1 MSYFTLPPIQKLV
14 SNVSHT
20 TENILGYYSSLYG
33 LFLQLIRMHVCEC
46 VYLGTPDSER
56 LHCHGLVFTEYLGLE
71 GVLFIYLNK

>member
-1 MSYFTLPPIQKLV
+1 MSCFTLPLIQKLV

-33 LFLQLIRMHVCEC
+33 LSLQLTRMHVWKY
-46 VYLGTPDSER
+46 VYLGTPGSER
-56 LHCHGLVFTEYLGLE
+56 LHCHGLAFTEYLGLK